1 MTDRKRHPLT
11 SWPHLRMGGHV
22 LTPARLV
29 TLAANLPIRGKV
41 IGWLFMF
48 ITAYRAGLPV
58 LYSAAL
64 AAVPWL
70 LLPEKVRR

>member
-1 MTDRKRHPLT
+1 MRDHKNHSLP
-11 SWPHLRMGGHV
+11 SLRTMSPDK
-22 LTPARLV
+22 LIAQ
-29 TLAANLPIRGKV
+29 AAALPIRGKV
-41 IGWLFMF
+41 IGWLFLF

-70 LLPEKVRR
+70 LLPPAEKK